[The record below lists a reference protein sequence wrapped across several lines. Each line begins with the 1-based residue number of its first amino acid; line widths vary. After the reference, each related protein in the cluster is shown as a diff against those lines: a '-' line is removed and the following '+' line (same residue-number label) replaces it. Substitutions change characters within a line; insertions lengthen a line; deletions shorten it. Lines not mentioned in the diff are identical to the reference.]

1 MKLYFDKNKNNNNII
16 IRVPQKKNK
25 YNIPLHISDRHIY
38 QMEYNIDTIKKR
50 IPSLFIDKTQKNY
63 YFASTGI
70 TNLTLTTYNEFI
82 HDQAILFFNI
92 LSRYRETFEYAIFAG
107 NSVGLLRNQNNLPW
121 GDDYD
126 IIIFYKHVPI
136 LLKMIV
142 PELENFGFKIE
153 SKIEHGVTCGIQFF
167 GPTINFNNHST
178 PTSSNLTSVFHC
190 DVFFSYF
197 DKNNFLKNRGG
208 WGLYHEK
215 NIPYNV
221 VVPFRRHMFHG
232 MLLPFFNNPKKEVEI
247 CYTNIDKCS
256 IFSHHLQKSQNN
268 LSGTIFYNKWENAY
282 LDFKYI
288 VKKSIENT
296 KNAIGAA
303 TAHSNDDPLCKN
315 KLVLNADNKNNLLGR
330 SSCISSKLN
339 FFCYLSE
346 HNIGSIVAHAD
357 ASEFI
362 CEHAADVK
370 FYFPEINITY
380 IDNGCKP
387 SPVVPIFYIYIDT
400 FIQGEEKK

>member
-1 MKLYFDKNKNNNNII
+1 MKLYFDKNNNVGINNVI
-16 IRVPQKKNK
+16 IRIPQKKNK
-25 YNIPLHISDRHIY
+25 HNIPLHISDRHIY
-38 QMEYNIDTIKKR
+38 QMEYNLDTIKKR
-50 IPSLFIDKTQKNY
+50 VPSLFIDQAQKNY

-92 LSRYRETFEYAIFAG
+92 LSRCRETFEYAIFAG

-126 IIIFYKHVPI
+126 IIIFDKHVPI

-142 PELENFGFKIE
+142 PELENIGFKIE
-153 SKIEHGVTCGIQFF
+153 SKIEHGVTCGIQIF
-167 GPTINFNNHST
+167 GPTINLNNHSS
-178 PTSSNLTSVFHC
+178 PTLTSVFHC

-215 NIPYNV
+215 NIPHNI
-221 VVPFRRHMFHG
+221 VVPFKRHMFHG

-303 TAHSNDDPLCKN
+303 TAHSNDPLCKI

-370 FYFPEINITY
+370 FYFPEIDITY
-380 IDNGCKP
+380 IDDGCKP
-387 SPVVPIFYIYIDT
+387 SPVVPIFYIYIDI